1 MRQDN
6 NNENL
11 KKEQQPEINIFC
23 CFNCGHPYKANPPD
37 SSFNFA
43 YLTPCQ
49 ETRDLQPNHNHKQYY
64 ECPYCPH
71 RNILY
76 WCQGHSKL
84 M

>member
-1 MRQDN
+1 MTQDN
-6 NNENL
+6 NKQNL

-37 SSFNFA
+37 SSFSFA

-71 RNILY
+71 
-76 WCQGHSKL
+76 
-84 M
+84 